1 MEDFKQK
8 LNAVAEHLAK
18 TDAFIP
24 YGRQWVNEEDV
35 QNVVSVLRSPF
46 LTTGPVATA
55 FEQAL
60 CKLTGAKHAIVC
72 SNGTTALHLATRAI
86 GIGTNDLGVTT
97 PITFLASA
105 NCIEYCCGRT
115 DFVDIDP
122 ETLCISPEKLDEYCR
137 TKKRPKVVV
146 AVDFAGVPA
155 DLVTIKT
162 IADKYGFYVIE
173 DAAHSIGSTYSH
185 QGSTFQCGSCAHT
198 DIAIFS
204 FHPVKT
210 ITCGE
215 GGAVLTNNDKFAARI
230 RNLYTH
236 GMVRC
241 ADIMERN
248 DGPWYYEMT
257 DLGYN
262 YRITDFQCALGLSQL
277 KRLVLFKARRRE
289 IVDRYNKAFCG
300 ISTLIVPQ
308 YPEGSN
314 VCPHLYP
321 LQFTEGKELR
331 YKVYHDL
338 RTYKI
343 YCQIH
348 YIPVYWQPYY
358 RNKYGFSEGKCECAE
373 KYYYRCISLPLFPQ
387 LKDDEIDFIIEK
399 IRNIVSNQ

>member
-1 MEDFKQK
+1 MEDRIKNY
-8 LNAVAEHLAK
+8 LTVEERLAK

-24 YGRQWVNEEDV
+24 YGRQWVSEEDV
-35 QNVVSVLRSPF
+35 QYVSSVLQSPF
-46 LTTGPVATA
+46 ITTGPVATA

-72 SNGTTALHLATRAI
+72 SNGTTALHLAARALNI
-86 GIGTNDLGVTT
+86 GSGDLGITS

-105 NCIEYCCGRT
+105 NCIEYCGGRT

-122 ETLCISPEKLDEYCR
+122 ITLCISPEKLEQYCR
-137 TKKRPKVVV
+137 TIRKPKVVV

-155 DLVTIKT
+155 DLAAIKKLSE
-162 IADKYGFYVIE
+162 KYGFYIIE
-173 DAAHSIGSTYSH
+173 DAAHSIGSSYTYE
-185 QGSTFQCGSCAHT
+185 GIEYKCGSCAHT
-198 DIAIFS
+198 DCAIFS

-215 GGAVLTNNDKFAARI
+215 GGAVLTNDDKLASRV

-236 GMVRC
+236 GMVRL

-248 DGPWYYEMT
+248 DGPWYYEMAE
-257 DLGYN
+257 LGYN

-277 KRLVLFKARRRE
+277 KRLESFKIRRRE
-289 IVDRYNKAFCG
+289 IVDRYNNAFSG
-300 ISTLIVPQ
+300 KFPLIALQFPQ
-308 YPEGSN
+308 GSD

-321 LQFTEGKELR
+321 LQFKEGKAMR
-331 YKVYHDL
+331 HKVFHDL
-338 RTYKI
+338 RKYKI

-358 RNKYGFSEGKCECAE
+358 RNKYGFAEGKCPNAE
-373 KYYYRCISLPLFPQ
+373 NYYYRCISLPLFPQ
-387 LKDDEIDFIIEK
+387 LLNEEVDFIAERIK
-399 IRNIVSNQ
+399 SII